1 MNTIMNKII
10 KLSLL
15 LLALPLLM
23 TSCLKDDNEVFGDS
37 SSKRLQQ
44 ALEETRTV
52 LRSSEKG
59 WVMVYLILVFVDFS
73 LILSTKNK
81 LENDVSNLVMEYKET
96 GLCH

>member
-23 TSCLKDDNEVFGDS
+23 TSCLKDDNEVFGES

-44 ALEETRTV
+44 ALEEARTV
-52 LRSSEKG
+52 CVAQRKVGL
-59 WVMVYLILVFVDFS
+59 WITLLVTILLMAAMPS
-73 LILSTKNK
+73 
-81 LENDVSNLVMEYKET
+81 
-96 GLCH
+96 